1 MTGKRIGIAGCGRMG
16 LPMARALK
24 SFGDANAIEVVGFD
38 IRPAN
43 DFGHF
48 APFMSPSI
56 EDFSC
61 CDVVFTVVRDIAQTE
76 ALLFEDQALLRQNCL
91 PRYLIICST
100 LSPRYVKELTERVSS
115 DVHLLDAPM
124 SGAVIAA
131 EEARLSFM
139 IGGDEGDI
147 RLLWPLFEAMG
158 KHLHIMGD
166 YGAGMT
172 AKVLN
177 NFVAASS
184 TVATRQVLDWADQLG
199 IDKQRLLD
207 LMHVSSGQ
215 TWLGSNFEAI
225 EFAPHG
231 FEPDNSIGILK
242 KDVESMLDA
251 VDASEDEGLQ
261 GAILNALQNLK
272 PYQG

>member
-16 LPMARALK
+16 LPMAQAVKR
-24 SFGDANAIEVVGFD
+24 FGDDHSIEVVGFD
-38 IRPAN
+38 IRPR
-43 DFGHF
+43 DEFGPF
-48 APFMSPSI
+48 APFMSPSV

-61 CDVVFTVVRDIAQTE
+61 CDVVFSVVRDIAQTE
-76 ALLFEDQALLRQNCL
+76 ALLFDDQALLHQGCL
-91 PRYLIICST
+91 PKYLIICST
-100 LSPRYVKELTERVSS
+100 LSPRYVKGLAARVPSG
-115 DVHLLDAPM
+115 VHLLDAPM
-124 SGAVIAA
+124 SGAVVAA

-139 IGGDEGDI
+139 IGGNESDI

-158 KHLHIMGD
+158 KHLHIMGG
-166 YGAGMT
+166 YGTGMT

-177 NFVAASS
+177 NFVAACS
-184 TVATRQVLDWADQLG
+184 TVATRQVLEWADQLG
-199 IDKQRLLD
+199 VDKQKQLD

-215 TWLGSNFEAI
+215 TWLGSNFDAI

-251 VDASEDEGLQ
+251 VDAPDDQGLQ